1 MAPGTKKILFIH
13 GINLK
18 PEKLNDIRSRIISS
32 DTFLV
37 SLSGH
42 GSLDSTKGVSAQIW
56 KNELRSKILEH
67 SQGEKVSLFGYSLG
81 GILAVLIV
89 LEDLNLSVDKIY
101 LIAPAVCVHLS
112 KTYSFISKFCHT
124 YIPFP
129 LPSLGSSRYIANR
142 WFYPE
147 FYKSLFDLV
156 GEMKNIK
163 SIREDIEVRA
173 VFHPRD
179 LLVNSKASDLML
191 KKFFTKYSSDFS
203 LFSKTRPIMNHLLV
217 DEESLGKDPFEALL
231 LDIRE
236 FFNDV

>member
-1 MAPGTKKILFIH
+1 MAPGTNKILFIH
-13 GINLK
+13 GINLR
-18 PEKLNDIRSRIISS
+18 PEKLNDIRSRITSS
-32 DTFLV
+32 DTILV
-37 SLSGH
+37 TLSGH

-81 GILAVLIV
+81 GILAVTLV
-89 LEDLNLSVDKIY
+89 LEDLNLPVDKIY
-101 LIAPAVCVHLS
+101 LIAPAICIHLS

-124 YIPFP
+124 FIPFP
-129 LPSLGSSRYIANR
+129 LPSLGSSRYIAHR

-156 GEMKNIK
+156 RAIKNVK
-163 SIREDIEVRA
+163 TIREDIQVRA

-179 LLVNSKASDLML
+179 LLVNSKASDEML
-191 KKFFTKYSSDFS
+191 KKFFPKYSSDFS

-217 DEESLGKDPFEALL
+217 DEESLSKEYFEALL
-231 LDIRE
+231 MDIRE
-236 FFNDV
+236 FFND